1 MRILV
6 VEDEKIIL
14 ASIVKQLKESG
25 FAVDTA
31 MTGEEAFELA
41 IINNYDVILLDVNLP
56 DMTGYSVCQNLRLED
71 IKTPIMM
78 VTARSEVAD
87 RVEGLDFGADDY
99 LIKPFEFSEL
109 LARIRAI
116 IRRSVGQNITNL
128 TVGDI
133 IMYPPLYQVKM
144 NDIEVKVTKKEY
156 EILYCLLL
164 THPAPQSLEKLID
177 HVWDDTV
184 NPFSNAARVHI
195 ANLRRKVNQY
205 SVNVTIEL
213 KKEMGYYLCDKH

>member
-213 KKEMGYYLCDKH
+213 KKEMGYYLCEKH